1 MQIIEIKPDKI
12 NEITGHIKNGKT
24 CYLLLYAD
32 WCGHCTEFKPIWNNI
47 HSEMKNELT
56 TLNTIMAQIEQKKI
70 DEISNKPK
78 FMENILGYPTI
89 RIIDVNGFEDYK
101 EEREKEPIKK
111 RMRRKNKK
119 GGRKTRVRIRG
130 RSRKTKR
137 RYRKTPF
144 I

>member
-32 WCGHCTEFKPIWNNI
+32 WCGHCTKFKPVWNNI
-47 HSEMKNELT
+47 HSEMKNELD
-56 TLNTIMAQIEQKKI
+56 TLNTIMAQIEQKNI
-70 DEISNKPK
+70 DEINNKPE
-78 FMENILGYPTI
+78 FMKNILGYPTI

-101 EEREKEPIKK
+101 EEREKETIKK
-111 RMRRKNKK
+111 KMRQKKK